1 MCKEMSKNLLF
12 LPDFISNQYVKG
24 RFEAISV
31 QLSAFRFFSVHRLTK
46 LNRFSF
52 QSKII
57 QNEPKISLSK
67 NKRGLSKY

>member
-31 QLSAFRFFSVHRLTK
+31 QLSAFRFFG
-46 LNRFSF
+46 
-52 QSKII
+52 
-57 QNEPKISLSK
+57 PKLSK
-67 NKRGLSKY
+67 MNQKFLYQRTSADPLNIRE